1 MCARVHFFLFI
12 HYFIHYFSF
21 VVSGGI
27 IKCTSAFGFWRKPN
41 INFVGSVTLVS
52 HISSISRID
61 LKSSMPQ
68 SSFDR
73 EELDVPKAVKCK
85 KLYSFQEARR
95 LARGHGFS
103 SKEEFLLYD
112 CPGAYQ
118 LPKNPNVIYQEEGW
132 IDWDDFLGI
141 PYASY
146 EEAKLV
152 VQKDILPQSR
162 LFTKEE
168 YLIFMQ
174 ELSRRKMTRAA
185 SDEEREAR
193 IGRLP
198 YRPDIY
204 YQNNSWLGWED
215 YLDVIRETTSED
227 IMSIT
232 N

>member
-1 MCARVHFFLFI
+1 
-12 HYFIHYFSF
+12 
-21 VVSGGI
+21 
-27 IKCTSAFGFWRKPN
+27 
-41 INFVGSVTLVS
+41 
-52 HISSISRID
+52 
-61 LKSSMPQ
+61 MPR

-73 EELDVPKAVKCK
+73 EELGIQKAVKCK
-85 KLYSFQEARR
+85 KIYSFQEARR

-118 LPKNPNVIYQEEGW
+118 LPKNPNDIYQEEGW

-146 EEAKLV
+146 EDAKLV
-152 VQKDILPQSR
+152 VQKDILPQNH
-162 LFTKEE
+162 LLTKEE

-174 ELSRRKMTRAA
+174 ELSLRKKIREA
-185 SDEEREAR
+185 SDEDREAR

-204 YQNNSWLGWED
+204 YQNSWLGWED
-215 YLDVIRETTSED
+215 YLDITQET
-227 IMSIT
+227 

>member
-1 MCARVHFFLFI
+1 MFCGIKMYTRVQFFLFI
-12 HYFIHYFSF
+12 HYFLHYFSYL
-21 VVSGGI
+21 VSGSF

-41 INFVGSVTLVS
+41 INFVGSFTLVS
-52 HISSISRID
+52 HISSICSID
-61 LKSSMPQ
+61 LKSSMPR

-73 EELDVPKAVKCK
+73 EELGIQKAVKCK
-85 KLYSFQEARR
+85 KIYSFQEARR

-118 LPKNPNVIYQEEGW
+118 LPKNPNDIYQEEGW

-146 EEAKLV
+146 EDAKLV
-152 VQKDILPQSR
+152 VQKDILPQNH
-162 LFTKEE
+162 LLTKEE

-174 ELSRRKMTRAA
+174 ELSLRKKIREA
-185 SDEEREAR
+185 SDEDREAR

-204 YQNNSWLGWED
+204 YQNSWLGWED
-215 YLDVIRETTSED
+215 YLDITQET
-227 IMSIT
+227 